1 VNSKGRYNKLSF
13 DRDLGWASG
22 VEFGSRSEAK
32 SAWLENGMWH
42 LVVCDLEHDQ
52 DTEGDWRAPVDPNL
66 KVRDCLLE
74 L

>member
-1 VNSKGRYNKLSF
+1 
-13 DRDLGWASG
+13 
-22 VEFGSRSEAK
+22 
-32 SAWLENGMWH
+32 MWN